1 MDLFDE
7 ILKQASSNSQSA
19 SKEIKAIDK
28 TTEQAKRVR
37 AERDILERKNTKEAA
52 KKVTVPAAPPSAA
65 KPKFTDPPH
74 FLQFSIPKLSSHS
87 KEKNDEMGNRIAA
100 FMQKKKEEERKQ
112 AIEKQRQ
119 KEKLIQ
125 MRLQTTFGGKVYI
138 VF

>member
-65 KPKFTDPPH
+65 KPKF
-74 FLQFSIPKLSSHS
+74 SIPKLSSHS